1 MELYN
6 YLGEDIMDKL
16 ALNGGAPIRRKAFP
30 SWPIFDD
37 LERKLIME
45 VVDSGKWGGVERN
58 KLEEF
63 EQKFAE
69 FQNAKYAISVNNG
82 TIAITA
88 ALLAAGVGA
97 GDEVIMPPYTFIAT
111 ATGPLMFGAVPVF
124 VDVEPDTMLIDPE
137 KIESAI
143 THRTKAILAVHI
155 AGAPANM
162 TRLKEIARKHN
173 LKLIE
178 DSAQAIGA
186 QWEGTG
192 VGAIG
197 DLGTFSLQSSK
208 NLTAGEG
215 GIILSNNE
223 NYADSA
229 WSIANVGR
237 IRKGGWYQHELVGWN
252 FRMTEFQAAIALAQ
266 MSRLE
271 EQCKLREKNG
281 KLLTELLSEVDGI
294 RVLKRDERI
303 TRHAYHLYMFRIE
316 PDLADQVEKADFIKK
331 LSAEGIPT
339 AAGYV
344 SLNQNQAVIDTIKT
358 LLGKE
363 RRDACPIS
371 ERLCEK
377 EALWL
382 GQNVMLADEED
393 MYDIVKAVKKV
404 VGSFK

>member
-1 MELYN
+1 MN
-6 YLGEDIMDKL
+6 NL
-16 ALNGGAPIRRKAFP
+16 AINGGTPIRTKAFP

-37 LERKLIME
+37 LERKLILE
-45 VVDSGKWGGVERN
+45 VVDSGQWGGVERT

-88 ALLAAGVGA
+88 ALLAVGLGP
-97 GDEVIMPPYTFIAT
+97 GDEVIMPPYTFIAS
-111 ATGPLMFGAVPVF
+111 ATGPLMFGAIPVF
-124 VDVEPDTMLIDPE
+124 VDIEPDTLLIDPE
-137 KIESAI
+137 KVESAI
-143 THRTKAILAVHI
+143 TSKTKAILAVHI

-162 TRLKEIARKHN
+162 TRLKEIAQKYN

-178 DSAQAIGA
+178 DSAQAVGS

-197 DLGTFSLQSSK
+197 DMGTFSLQSSK

-215 GIILSNNE
+215 GIILSNDE

-271 EQCKLREKNG
+271 EQCKRREKNG
-281 KLLTELLSEVDGI
+281 TLLTELLPQIDGV
-294 RVLKRDERI
+294 RTLKRDERI

-316 PDLADQVEKADFIKK
+316 PQLADKIEKTDFIKR
-331 LSAEGIPT
+331 LSAEGIPV
-339 AAGYV
+339 ASGYV
-344 SLNQNQAVIDTIKT
+344 SLNQNKAIMETTQKF
-358 LLGKE
+358 LGKE
-363 RRDACPIS
+363 RRDSCPIS
-371 ERLCEK
+371 ERLCAK

-382 GQNVMLADEED
+382 FQNLLLAEEKD
-393 MYDIVKAVKKV
+393 MYDIANAVKKV
-404 VGSFK
+404 VDSY